1 MKKYAIG
8 ADIGGTTVKLG
19 LFTTDGALL
28 EKWEI
33 PTRTENGGKRI
44 LPEIAASCRTI
55 LAERKIILNE
65 VEGIGFG
72 VPGPVGEDGII
83 DVCVN
88 LGWENVDLK
97 KEVNRLLGLK
107 SAVGNDANVAAVG
120 ECWKGGGKDVDNLV
134 MITLG
139 TGVGCGIIMDG
150 RMVTGAHGYGG
161 EAGHIQINPSEEEA
175 CNCGKHGC
183 LEQYCSA
190 NGIVRMTKKKLEN
203 VNADTILLDYSELTC
218 KDIFSAA
225 KRGDAFALSQVE
237 EFAETLAL
245 GLSYISC
252 VIDPELFLIGGGV
265 SKAGT
270 IVTDTVEKHYQNHVF
285 GAQKKT
291 RFALAQLGNDAG
303 IYGAAKLV
311 IE

>member
-1 MKKYAIG
+1 MKKYVMG

-19 LFTTDGALL
+19 LFTAEGTLL

-33 PTRTENGGKRI
+33 PTRTENGGERI
-44 LPEIAASCRTI
+44 LPDIAASCRAI
-55 LAERKIILNE
+55 LSDRKITLDE

-72 VPGPVGEDGII
+72 VPGPVSEDGII

-97 KEVNRLLGLK
+97 KEVEQLLGLK

-120 ECWKGGGKDVDNLV
+120 ECWKGGGEDVKDLV

-139 TGVGCGIIMDG
+139 TGVGCGIIMGG

-161 EAGHIQINPSEEEA
+161 EAGHIQINPGEEEV

-190 NGIVRMTKKKLEN
+190 NGIVRMTKKELQN
-203 VNADTILLDYSELTC
+203 SNADTMLQDYDDLSC
-218 KDIFSAA
+218 RNIFYAA
-225 KRGDAFALSQVE
+225 KEGDAFALRQVE
-237 EFAETLAL
+237 KFAETLAL

-270 IVTDTVEKHYQNHVF
+270 IVTDTVAKHYQNHVF

-291 RFALAQLGNDAG
+291 RFALARLGNDAG

>member
-33 PTRTENGGKRI
+33 RTNTENGGEKI
-44 LPEIAASCRTI
+44 LPDIAASCRAI
-55 LAERKIILNE
+55 LADRKIILNE

-72 VPGPVGEDGII
+72 VPGPVGADGII

-97 KEVNRLLGLK
+97 EEVHKLLGLK
-107 SAVGNDANVAAVG
+107 AAVGNDANVAAVG
-120 ECWKGGGKDVDNLV
+120 ECWKGGGKDADNLV

-139 TGVGCGIIMDG
+139 TGVGCGIILDG

-161 EAGHIQINPSEEEA
+161 EAGHIQINPEEEET
-175 CNCGKHGC
+175 CNCGKNGC

-190 NGIVRMTKKKLEN
+190 NGIVRVTKQNLES
-203 VNADTILLDYSELTC
+203 VSTDTMLRDYSDLTC
-218 KDIFSAA
+218 ENIFYAA
-225 KRGDAFALSQVE
+225 KKGDAFALRQVD
-237 EFAETLAL
+237 EFARTLAL

-270 IVTDTVEKHYQNHVF
+270 IVTDTVEKHYQNFVF
-285 GAQKKT
+285 GAQKNT
-291 RFALAQLGNDAG
+291 RFGLAQLGNDAG